1 MYACLSAPGVE
12 AGALSELAGRF
23 SPVVEA
29 SAPGLVVFSI
39 AGLGRLIGD
48 THQVASEIARR
59 AEERGI
65 RGQLAVASNPDA
77 AMLAARHFP
86 GVTIL
91 TPGHEAEVLGG
102 LPISALFYRDGPG
115 QPETLRTLEHW
126 GVRTLADLAALP
138 GLGLIERFGEEG
150 DRLRKLA
157 LGQAARPLE
166 IATSREAFVAST
178 ELEQEIALLEPL
190 LFVINKLLI
199 EALAK
204 VASYGLAVNQVTLT
218 LNGHSH
224 NSQARK
230 LEFPVPV
237 LDTAALLKQLQLD
250 LEAHPF
256 ATAVRQVHLE
266 LRPTPRR
273 GKQSGFFTPP
283 VPEPEKLQTILAR
296 LGALVGAE
304 NVGSPELL
312 DTHRPDAYQMLPFSA
327 DQRPPR
333 EIETRNTL
341 AFRRYRPVVP
351 ARVRLEQSRPV
362 RVETSTLGGGIGGKV
377 QQAAGPWKSSGDWWG
392 DQRWIR
398 EEWDV
403 ALSDGGLY
411 RLYQAWGNWFLE
423 GEYD

>member
-1 MYACLSAPGVE
+1 MYACLSAPD
-12 AGALSELAGRF
+12 ADPAALAELASRF
-23 SPVVEA
+23 SPVVETRA
-29 SAPGLVVFSI
+29 AGIVVFAI
-39 AGLGRLIGD
+39 DGLGRLIGD
-48 THQVASEIARR
+48 THQIASEIARR

-65 RGQLAVASNPDA
+65 RGQLAIASNPDTA
-77 AMLAARHFP
+77 VLMARHFT
-86 GVTIL
+86 GVTIVA
-91 TPGHEAEVLGG
+91 PGREAEVLGG
-102 LPISALFYRDGPG
+102 LPLGTLRAWATPD
-115 QPETLRTLEHW
+115 TLRTLEHW

-157 LGQAARPLE
+157 TGQAARPLE
-166 IATSREAFVAST
+166 ITTSRERFAAAID
-178 ELEQEIALLEPL
+178 LEHEITVLEPL
-190 LFVINKLLI
+190 LFVLNTLLR

-204 VASYGLAVNQVTLT
+204 VTSYGLAANQITLT
-218 LNGHSH
+218 LNSH
-224 NSQARK
+224 TSTKHTRK

-237 LDTAALLKQLQLD
+237 TDAAALLKQLQLD

-256 ATAVRQVHLE
+256 EHAINTVHME
-266 LRPTPRR
+266 LRPTSRR

-296 LGALVGAE
+296 LGALVGSE

-312 DTHRPDAYQMLPFSA
+312 DTHRPDAYQMLPFTA
-327 DQRPPR
+327 VEKAPR
-333 EIETRNTL
+333 EMETRNTL
-341 AFRRYRPVVP
+341 AFRRYRPVLP
-351 ARVRLEQSRPV
+351 ARVHLEQARPV
-362 RVETSTLGGGIGGKV
+362 RVETAGMGGLGGKV

-392 DQRWIR
+392 DQRWTR

-411 RLYQAWGNWFLE
+411 RLYQTWGNWFLE